1 MSTML
6 AVSLLHDFA
15 NTAGKWMLELANPVP
30 GLSEGWRIKIILKLY
45 VCKLCPFP
53 WWVHDRPLI
62 CVALEYE
69 NNHRYPE
76 RNTV

>member
-1 MSTML
+1 MWTML

-53 WWVHDRPLI
+53 W
-62 CVALEYE
+62 
-69 NNHRYPE
+69 
-76 RNTV
+76 